1 MDLNITNKAQDLP
14 FSSIIEELI
23 AGNVAKTPAKQNIYK
38 KMKGVVAIDLP
49 DIEAAVTLI
58 FGQGKLAIEAGIKG
72 NPEIIINTSYDL
84 VMDLNMINIRWG
96 LPYYFDE
103 AGRRVLGHIL
113 SGRLKIKG
121 MFFNTVLL
129 TRLTIIMWLCSH
141 AGWR

>member
-1 MDLNITNKAQDLP
+1 MDLNIINKAQDLP
-14 FSSIIEELI
+14 FSFILEELI
-23 AGNVAKTPAKQNIYK
+23 AGNIAKSPAKQNIYK
-38 KMKGVVAIDLP
+38 KMNGVVAIDLP

-58 FGQGKLAIEAGIKG
+58 FGQGKLTIEAGING
-72 NPEIIINTSYDL
+72 NPEIIIRTSYDL

-121 MFFNTVLL
+121 MFFHTVLL
-129 TRLTIIMWLCSH
+129 TRLTIIMSVM
-141 AGWR
+141 

>member
-1 MDLNITNKAQDLP
+1 MDLNIINKAQDLP
-14 FSSIIEELI
+14 FSFILEELI
-23 AGNVAKTPAKQNIYK
+23 AGNITKSPAKQNIYK

-58 FGQGKLAIEAGIKG
+58 FGQGKLTIEAGING
-72 NPEIIINTSYDL
+72 NPDIIIRTSYDL

-121 MFFNTVLL
+121 MFFHTVLL
-129 TRLTIIMWLCSH
+129 TRLTIIMSVM
-141 AGWR
+141 

>member
-23 AGNVAKTPAKQNIYK
+23 AGNVAKSPAKQNIYK

-58 FGQGKLAIEAGIKG
+58 FGQGKLTIEAGING
-72 NPEIIINTSYDL
+72 NPDIIIKTSYDL

-121 MFFNTVLL
+121 MFFHTVLL
-129 TRLTIIMWLCSH
+129 TRLTIIMSVM
-141 AGWR
+141 

>member
-23 AGNVAKTPAKQNIYK
+23 AGNVTKSPAKQNIYK

-58 FGQGKLAIEAGIKG
+58 FGQGKLTIEAGING
-72 NPEIIINTSYDL
+72 NPEIIIKTSYDL

-121 MFFNTVLL
+121 MFFHTVLL
-129 TRLTIIMWLCSH
+129 TRLTIIMSVT
-141 AGWR
+141 

>member
-23 AGNVAKTPAKQNIYK
+23 AGNVAKSPAKQNVYK

-58 FGQGKLAIEAGIKG
+58 FGQGKLTIEAGIKG
-72 NPEIIINTSYDL
+72 NPEIIIRTSYDL

-103 AGRRVLGHIL
+103 AGRRVLGHII

-121 MFFNTVLL
+121 MFFHTVLL
-129 TRLTIIMWLCSH
+129 TRLTIIMSVT
-141 AGWR
+141 